1 MGKEKRG
8 KGIPIRP
15 YSTSSL
21 LYLYCQSGKLS
32 QIWKEEYVSNG
43 ICKRHWFACSIC
55 ATLMALPRNF
65 KQISNSPNC
74 NSNKS
79 WILCRYVLDDE
90 YTSSVGSKF
99 PVRWSPPEVL
109 MYSKF
114 SSKSDIWAFGEW
126 IRLHGLYSSKEN
138 ECCWEIH
145 TLQPAQR
152 DCDLFLLS
160 FI

>member
-1 MGKEKRG
+1 M
-8 KGIPIRP
+8 P
-15 YSTSSL
+15 
-21 LYLYCQSGKLS
+21 
-32 QIWKEEYVSNG
+32 WK
-43 ICKRHWFACSIC
+43 
-55 ATLMALPRNF
+55 F
-65 KQISNSPNC
+65 KQPSNSPNP

-126 IRLHGLYSSKEN
+126 IRSYGLQSSKKKESSGG
-138 ECCWEIH
+138 IH
-145 TLQPAQR
+145 TLQLAQKNLFVLAFILFILGSRAPQGFLGIKNSKLDVIPA
-152 DCDLFLLS
+152 FLELKIYWGKQTVFIHSVFHS
-160 FI
+160 FWILIMY